1 MRRVSS
7 KNNRDQAT
15 AVNYW
20 PQADSFCSG
29 GVKLVIKIPPEI
41 VIAMKSRND
50 LGRLHSVR

>member
-7 KNNRDQAT
+7 ENNRDQAT

-20 PQADSFCSG
+20 PQADPFCSG
-29 GVKLVIKIPPEI
+29 EVKLVIKIPPEI

-50 LGRLHSVR
+50 LGRLHLVR

>member
-7 KNNRDQAT
+7 ENNRDQAT
-15 AVNYW
+15 AENYW